1 MASKQKTLAYTIQ
14 GGGASNLTPQ
24 INIGYPVGGAT
35 LTPRNTRG
43 ALLDEFYWVCIL
55 MPYTPWIILT
65 DFVIPGS
72 NNSTVPA
79 GVEAAMS
86 EPGNIFVVATRQ
98 LSIQHVPTGDWLNYL
113 LKYGAARE
121 LQRINQLSTT
131 TTPGLFKNA
140 GYVLASTTGPRGES
154 NIPPPSY
161 EASTLTDPVTIVAM
175 SIKSYSEDGPYSLI
189 DSYKT
194 DVRMK
199 SSRATARTKGKTT
212 RPKSKGKASKTAR
225 SKSKR

>member
-1 MASKQKTLAYTIQ
+1 M
-14 GGGASNLTPQ
+14 
-24 INIGYPVGGAT
+24 
-35 LTPRNTRG
+35 
-43 ALLDEFYWVCIL
+43 CIL
-55 MPYTPWIILT
+55 RPYTPWIILT
-65 DFVIPGS
+65 DFVIPGAS
-72 NNSTVPA
+72 NSTVPA

-113 LKYGAARE
+113 LKYGAGRE

-140 GYVLASTTGPRGES
+140 GYVLASTTGPRGGS

-189 DSYKT
+189 DSYTT

-212 RPKSKGKASKTAR
+212 RPKSKGKAPKTTR